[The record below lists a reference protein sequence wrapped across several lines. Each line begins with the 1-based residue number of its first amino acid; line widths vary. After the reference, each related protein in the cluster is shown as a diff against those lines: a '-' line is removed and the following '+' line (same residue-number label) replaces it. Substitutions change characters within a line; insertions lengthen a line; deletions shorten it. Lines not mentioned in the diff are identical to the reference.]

1 VCDDEAKWATTITNT
16 TTTSHQQQKD
26 QLNKT
31 CIFCHMFKKY
41 ESDLFDEYYCAAT
54 NNTNNNN
61 NNNKINITQIN
72 DNNEV
77 TTNDERRG
85 VESIK
90 ADERMIKLYHS
101 YCKQPNKNNKEKL
114 KWRGSSGSRV
124 VPESRQTPL
133 ISANHY
139 SAISLDYDQ
148 DLLNK
153 LVNERL
159 NKLFER
165 KKLLGEEAEA
175 EVEAEAS
182 LDMKEE
188 FKEERDASL
197 NCKFNKELNDL
208 NDIEID
214 PGYEISLEDIQK
226 LPDFSYEEYA
236 YFNLFNRFFINFFL
250 MNTLIFIRG
259 FKIIFV

>member
-1 VCDDEAKWATTITNT
+1 
-16 TTTSHQQQKD
+16 
-26 QLNKT
+26 
-31 CIFCHMFKKY
+31 MFKKY
-41 ESDLFDEYYCAAT
+41 ESDLFDEYYCAA
-54 NNTNNNN
+54 NNT

-72 DNNEV
+72 NNNNKEV
-77 TTNDERRG
+77 TNDDPQRG

-90 ADERMIKLYHS
+90 ADERMIKFYHS

-133 ISANHY
+133 ISANDY

-165 KKLLGEEAEA
+165 KKLLGEEPEA

-182 LDMKEE
+182 IDMKEE
-188 FKEERDASL
+188 LKEERDASL
-197 NCKFNKELNDL
+197 NCKFIKELNDL

-226 LPDFSYEEYA
+226 LPDFSYEEYV
-236 YFNLFNRFFINFFL
+236 Y
-250 MNTLIFIRG
+250 IFI
-259 FKIIFV
+259 